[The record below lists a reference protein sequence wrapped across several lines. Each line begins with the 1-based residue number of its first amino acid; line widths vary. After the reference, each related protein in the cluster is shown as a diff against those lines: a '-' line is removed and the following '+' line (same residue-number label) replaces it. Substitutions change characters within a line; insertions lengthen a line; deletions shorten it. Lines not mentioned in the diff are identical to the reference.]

1 MYAIQDVESTACGFC
16 AIHHMCHTH
25 HMVTLKLL
33 AHAAVNIDVMHQA
46 KDIDVIGNDITK
58 GM

>member
-1 MYAIQDVESTACGFC
+1 MQDAESTACGFC

-25 HMVTLKLL
+25 HMATLKLL

-46 KDIDVIGNDITK
+46 KDIDVIGNGITK
-58 GM
+58 SM